1 MRASLVRRFARINSG
16 TEAQMN
22 RYIVRGFHGS
32 MRSSKMLID
41 AENLA
46 DLERKLREQGFQWT
60 SIEPYISM
68 ARATI

>member
-1 MRASLVRRFARINSG
+1 
-16 TEAQMN
+16 MN